1 MKETRNEIALFIPCF
16 RILLLQII
24 LQNTAIIASFTNS
37 KRNFKLI
44 NDNMEKD
51 MQKLKFVIM
60 NKIHHCAI
68 ELNSAIVEICTT
80 DKKIDQNAPWCNEKF
95 MF

>member
-1 MKETRNEIALFIPCF
+1 MITWKKISKIEICNNE
-16 RILLLQII
+16 
-24 LQNTAIIASFTNS
+24 QNSP
-37 KRNFKLI
+37 L
-44 NDNMEKD
+44 
-51 MQKLKFVIM
+51 
-60 NKIHHCAI
+60 CI